1 MTIISDSTMVAVSS
15 THTLPSVFASAI
27 PTIEWPLGPN
37 SSPLLHLVS
46 LEELKGLRKPKG
58 GSPLDELVAN
68 VPEAVENWFPLDDG
82 DSERRHF
89 GLISTALL
97 LIGHGYTDECHNLVT
112 PLSWPNDIYFA
123 YGPSQY
129 SQVSP
134 AARAYATYTHC
145 LVHRREAF
153 NMGEF
158 GMMGFANGNFWSN
171 AVKASPGVDTLP
183 HQELHASVQEL
194 TQEFGGNIQVQE
206 WCQDHE
212 FVPGKDDSFFES
224 RALHQLC
231 ATCLRDPSNTEL
243 KSFAEKVVASEVR
256 ILLLHALRRAGY
268 GMDSVTKAQEKEEE
282 VKSTSSEVEVTNSKI
297 DEDIALSAARKV
309 SSAHFHNFKTSGSII
324 LRRVVGDLDGDNT
337 VLSAAAGLA
346 CQLLQS
352 PACKPS
358 TTPPSFTRD
367 TVKILISRVDDGGDL
382 GPGDCLAAIA
392 SDSDDESQN
401 TNSFMHMLESCAA
414 DDPNALFVNRLH
426 GTRGETP
433 TSVVQWSKGTVF

>member
-1 MTIISDSTMVAVSS
+1 MVVVAS
-15 THTLPSVFASAI
+15 TLPNVFASALD
-27 PTIEWPLGPN
+27 TIEWPLGPT
-37 SSPLLHLVS
+37 SSPPLHLAS
-46 LEELKGLRKPKG
+46 LEELKGLRKANPRTG
-58 GSPLDELVAN
+58 RSPLDELVAN
-68 VPEAVENWFPLDDG
+68 VPESVESWFPLALDDG

-112 PLSWPNDIYFA
+112 PLSWPDDIYFA

-129 SQVSP
+129 SKVSP

-153 NMGEF
+153 NVGEF

-171 AVKASPGVDTLP
+171 AVKTSPGVDLLP

-194 TQEFGGNIQVQE
+194 STHEFGGDTQVQE

-212 FVPGKDDSFFES
+212 FVSGNDDSFFES
-224 RALHQLC
+224 RAVHQLC
-231 ATCLRDPSNTEL
+231 ATVLRDPSNTEF
-243 KSFAEKVVASEVR
+243 KAFAEKVAASEVR

-268 GMDSVTKAQEKEEE
+268 SMDSMTKAQEEAKRP
-282 VKSTSSEVEVTNSKI
+282 SHSEVEGTNNSKI

-309 SSAHFHNFKTSGSII
+309 SSAHLSNFVTGGSII
-324 LRRVVGDLDGDNT
+324 LRRVVGDLDADAT

-346 CQLLQS
+346 CELLQS
-352 PACKPS
+352 PACKRSSTPLS
-358 TTPPSFTRD
+358 TTGD
-367 TVKILISRVDDGGDL
+367 TVKIIILRVDVGDL
-382 GPGDCLAAIA
+382 GPGDCLAAMIV
-392 SDSDDESQN
+392 SNSDDGSPDAN
-401 TNSFMHMLESCAA
+401 NSFLYILEACAA
-414 DDPNALFVNRLH
+414 DDPNVLFVNRLH